1 MIGLIMAVYRYYK
14 MDENKENF
22 CNLRENYTSII
33 GKFSKLINTSDNY
46 VIKNDNLEDWKQ
58 IVNTYNEEILVNYL
72 SIREIFD
79 NIFTYKDII
88 YYKNKFKKLFL
99 QNE

>member
-1 MIGLIMAVYRYYK
+1 

-33 GKFSKLINTSDNY
+33 GKFSKLINKIDNY

-72 SIREIFD
+72 SIR
-79 NIFTYKDII
+79 KSLII
-88 YYKNKFKKLFL
+88 YSLIKI
-99 QNE
+99 